1 MLDFLREEGIDP
13 RVIQGIG
20 EFRRR
25 YAPSGDAPSR
35 PRYYYYGKKVWE
47 QAAQALL
54 AGENLLLAGAKATGK
69 NVLAENLA
77 AAFGRPVCNISLHI
91 NADATTMLGTD
102 TFRDGEVT
110 FRPGPVTEAAEGGG
124 FCVLD
129 EINMARNEALA
140 VLHSVLDFRRS
151 IRIPGYRQVGIH
163 GAARFIAT
171 MNYGY
176 AGTRELNEALS
187 SRFMILTMPEIAGED
202 LSRMLQKEFPLPAPG
217 VRPPVHR
224 PLPRHTG
231 QVQERRTDRESAG
244 SARSS
249 WRGAHDGRRPC
260 AHRRPQHGHYL
271 QDAGHVRAVSCAG
284 HHLLPH
290 LRENRQRRALREPDL
305 GRRIQQDK
313 RKHTLWNRGS

>member
-1 MLDFLREEGIDP
+1 MASLTGREVLLVLDFLREEGIDP

-202 LSRMLQKEFPLPAPG
+202 LSRMLQKEFPSLRPEYVRQFTALFLDIRDKCRSGELTEKVLDLRGLLGAVRMMAGGLAPIDALNMG
-217 VRPPVHR
+217 ITYKTPDTYEQS
-224 PLPRHTG
+224 L
-231 QVQERRTDRESAG
+231 VQDIISSRISGKTDRDRLFG
-244 SARSS
+244 
-249 WRGAHDGRRPC
+249 
-260 AHRRPQHGHYL
+260 
-271 QDAGHVRAVSCAG
+271 
-284 HHLLPH
+284 
-290 LRENRQRRALREPDL
+290 NR
-305 GRRIQQDK
+305 I
-313 RKHTLWNRGS
+313 